1 MALERGATGGRPQLV
16 NPVLALESPKQG
28 CQWRRWESNPRNVP
42 TVSHRCP
49 HLTPVHGFEVDDR
62 ALVLGS
68 IQISHSVRPRLAL
81 Y

>member
-1 MALERGATGGRPQLV
+1 MFGLTEP
-16 NPVLALESPKQG
+16 EK
-28 CQWRRWESNPRNVP
+28 WRRWESNPRNVP
-42 TVSHRCP
+42 TVSHRRL
-49 HLTPVHGFEVDDR
+49 HLTPLHGLEVDDR